1 MSTLVKAA
9 MDQTK
14 EDEESKENLTKTYT
28 DYITRRNFNDYTK
41 FKELLNNGL
50 ENLGIT
56 NLEHCRLIMKEI
68 QLFQEGNNFTHN
80 NT

>member
-1 MSTLVKAA
+1 

-28 DYITRRNFNDYTK
+28 DYITRHNFNDYTK

-68 QLFQEGNNFTHN
+68 QMFQEGNNFIHN
-80 NT
+80 NI